1 MSDKAVSD
9 KALVHYIY
17 DGIEEHD
24 NRLPNW
30 WLFILW
36 TTIVFA
42 AGYWFWYHVAEVSP
56 GQLGEYKA
64 EADEVAKRAQGHKP
78 ASDETL
84 LALVQD
90 PTAVANGKAVFQTN
104 CASCHG
110 AQGQGLIGPNLTD
123 PYWLHGGRPVAIHKV
138 VAEGVVAK
146 GMPAWERTLG
156 AERVKAVTAY
166 VLTLKGT
173 NAPGGKAPQGEP
185 EQP

>member
-1 MSDKAVSD
+1 MSEKAP
-9 KALVHYIY
+9 LHYIY

-24 NRLPNW
+24 NHLPRW
-30 WLFILW
+30 WLFLLW
-36 TTIVFA
+36 TTIIFA

-56 GQLGEYKA
+56 GQAGEYA
-64 EADEVAKRAQGHKP
+64 AEVAEVARRTSGNTP
-78 ASDETL
+78 ASDESL
-84 LALVQD
+84 LALAAD
-90 PTAVANGKAVFQTN
+90 PTALGGGKAVFQSN

-123 PYWLHGGRPVAIHKV
+123 PYWMHGGKPVAIHKV
-138 VAEGVVAK
+138 VADGVVSK
-146 GMPAWERTLG
+146 GMPAWGRTLG

-173 NAPGGKAPQGEP
+173 NVKGKEPQGEP

>member
-1 MSDKAVSD
+1 MSEKAPLHS
-9 KALVHYIY
+9 IY

-24 NRLPNW
+24 NLLPNW
-30 WLFILW
+30 WLAILW
-36 TTIVFA
+36 TSIVFA
-42 AGYWFWYHVAEVSP
+42 AGYWFWYHIAELSP
-56 GQLGEYKA
+56 GQLGEYSG
-64 EADEVAKRAQGHKP
+64 EAAEVAKRNADNKP
-78 ASDETL
+78 VSDETL

-90 PTAVANGKAVFQTN
+90 PTAVGNGKAVFQAN

-123 PYWLHGGRPVAIHKV
+123 GFWLHGAKPVAIHKV
-138 VAEGVVAK
+138 VAEGVVAR

-156 AERVKAVTAY
+156 AERVRAVAAY

>member
-1 MSDKAVSD
+1 MSDKAP
-9 KALVHYIY
+9 LHYVY

-24 NRLPNW
+24 NHLPNW
-30 WLFILW
+30 WLTILW
-36 TTIVFA
+36 ATLIFS
-42 AGYWFWYHVAEVSP
+42 AGYWYWYHVAELSP
-56 GQLGEYKA
+56 GQLGELAA
-64 EADEVAKRAQGHKP
+64 ESAEVAKRASGNKP
-78 ASDETL
+78 ASNETL

-90 PTAVANGKAVFQTN
+90 PTTLDAGKAVFQAN
-104 CASCHG
+104 CAACHG
-110 AQGQGLIGPNLTD
+110 AKGQGSIGPNLTD
-123 PYWLHGGRPVAIHKV
+123 GFWMHGGSPVAIHKS

-173 NAPGGKAPQGEP
+173 HVPGGKEPQGEP